1 MDQIDTRELYNYL
14 THYYNVSYLLR
25 FL

>member
-1 MDQIDTRELYNYL
+1 MDQIDTRELCNYL
-14 THYYNVSYLLR
+14 THYYDVSYLFR